1 MSHPLRT
8 MSSMEPITIFAFVL
22 AALGVSAALA
32 SSIRSRRRRPGPAPV
47 QADQHQQMQ
56 AYLEQARTSS
66 QHERELFDQKWGG
79 VTAQMSKDL
88 TGLSRLVADLQ
99 KDRAAQHEGLTQNL
113 QNAAL
118 QQKDLLDATRK
129 LHRVLSNSQARGQWG
144 ERMADDILRLA
155 GLKEGVNYQKQQTTA
170 AGTRPDFTFLLP
182 GGLDLHM
189 DVKFPLESY
198 VRCLEAPSGPEQS
211 QALRDFGQAVRGH
224 VKSLASRD
232 DYKESENTV
241 EFVLMFI
248 PNDGVYAFIHEHH
261 GQVLDEALGARVVV
275 CSPSTLFAMLS
286 LVRQAVET
294 LALERSSQEIL
305 DHLSRF
311 GEQWQKYVDKYEL
324 VQKRLRLLS
333 EAFDELTGVRTR
345 QLERE
350 LDRIEDLKHQS
361 AQPALDM

>member
-1 MSHPLRT
+1 MAG
-8 MSSMEPITIFAFVL
+8 MEPILISALIMAVLGL
-22 AALGVSAALA
+22 AAALVA
-32 SSIRSRRRRPGPAPV
+32 LIRSRRPQPNPEPV
-47 QADQHQQMQ
+47 QDGRHQQMQ
-56 AYLEQARTSS
+56 AYLEQARAASE
-66 QHERELFDQKWGG
+66 HERVLFDQKWGG

-88 TGLSRLVADLQ
+88 TGLRDLVYGLQ
-99 KDRAAQHEGLTQNL
+99 KEGAAQHEGLTQNL
-113 QNAAL
+113 QNAAV
-118 QQKDLLDATRK
+118 QQKDLLEATNK
-129 LHRVLSNSQARGQWG
+129 LHRVLSNSRVRGQWG

-155 GLKEGVNYQKQQTTA
+155 GLKEGVNYLKQQTTA

-189 DVKFPLESY
+189 DVKFPLDGY
-198 VRCLEAPSGPEQS
+198 VRCLEAPSGPERG

-224 VKSLASRD
+224 VRALASRD

-305 DHLSRF
+305 DHLTRF

-324 VQKRLRLLS
+324 VQKRLRLLG
-333 EAFDELTGVRTR
+333 EALDDLTGVRTR
-345 QLERE
+345 QLQRE
-350 LDRIEDLKHQS
+350 LDRIESLKHQS
-361 AQPALDM
+361 SQPALDM